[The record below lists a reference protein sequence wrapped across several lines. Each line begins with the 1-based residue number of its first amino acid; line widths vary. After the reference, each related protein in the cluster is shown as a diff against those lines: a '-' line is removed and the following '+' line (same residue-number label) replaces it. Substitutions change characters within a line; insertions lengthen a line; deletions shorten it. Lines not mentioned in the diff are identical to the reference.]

1 MIELNVFK
9 AMLNIAKR
17 INMSVRTKTLE
28 SKEIFVDVN
37 DLIIFLMKQ
46 KENAVSDIERDTFQ
60 HVILL
65 LTNLRDR

>member
-1 MIELNVFK
+1 
-9 AMLNIAKR
+9 
-17 INMSVRTKTLE
+17 MSVRTKTLE